1 MFRRSSW
8 KNSWTPS
15 LQLHKL
21 DAQGSTWDVE
31 IHVLT
36 NPRACTDR
44 KLEAL
49 EATHKAGALKEKGWN
64 SLKKGSRVVQNSDSQ
79 WIQCVG
85 VSVLNAGGCPI
96 ISSARYQLH
105 RSCGVRK
112 PTCVI
117 NLMVYDV
124 YGFYVYNIYVYKEH
138 DMDWSCT
145 IIISHHIISYH
156 TISYD
161 IISYYIFRI
170 LYDMIGYYIILYQI
184 MCSMPCRILHIV
196 SDYIILQ
203 CNSLY
208 VPVIL

>member
-1 MFRRSSW
+1 MSTASRVKTDYTGSNLFAPSKMFRRSSW

-36 NPRACTDR
+36 NPRTCTDR

-124 YGFYVYNIYVYKEH
+124 YGFYVYNIYIKN
-138 DMDWSCT
+138 
-145 IIISHHIISYH
+145 
-156 TISYD
+156 
-161 IISYYIFRI
+161 
-170 LYDMIGYYIILYQI
+170 MIWIDLV
-184 MCSMPCRILHIV
+184 R
-196 SDYIILQ
+196 
-203 CNSLY
+203 
-208 VPVIL
+208 